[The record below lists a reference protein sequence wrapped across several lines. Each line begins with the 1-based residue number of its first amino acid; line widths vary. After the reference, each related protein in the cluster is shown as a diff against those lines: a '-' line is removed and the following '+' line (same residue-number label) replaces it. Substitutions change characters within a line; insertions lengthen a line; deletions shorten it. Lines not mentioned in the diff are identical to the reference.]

1 MEFPHLNDSE
11 FPIIDNVDV
20 YKYRNELDYS
30 RFDHT
35 QMKLTLCSVPWDMG
49 EAHVGQRTITGIGNV
64 VYFGSEQQRDAWFA
78 AIPNTECFRF
88 ETKYRE
94 LHTTKEINVPVPFDI
109 ACQMNYLVVEYALL
123 PSDSGTMLEYE
134 NDSGVR
140 KWFWFVRDVQ
150 MLAPNTTKLELILD
164 AWQTFIY
171 RFDISEMILE
181 RGHAPLAAVDVDDYL
196 ADPIDNYDD
205 LSCEDVTF
213 GESSIVK
220 SSHPFVF
227 NDGTMYAI
235 ISTTANPQGDFGTKA
250 AETWKVPSGIYN
262 ALGVPSVYHFALAVN
277 DLNYFSLMI
286 TRNTPQ
292 FWQTVKGIWIADAR
306 LLDLGTSFT
315 FGNRT
320 CYMVGSGTLDAD
332 LHTLSKAD
340 FGYDQRYADLAK
352 LYTFPYA
359 HIEITDQ
366 DGNPIIVRIEDTD
379 GSLRVSAKINMVF
392 DFLNIDCTVKGI
404 GSAAARNITFKNLD
418 SKTFG
423 IEGNWYDVVKH
434 YKIPTYGIQ
443 LDAATEYDYSAYF
456 DRKQA
461 QLAAET
467 AKTNAYNSAETAK
480 DNATDR
486 AETEKTIAYRNA
498 LTAKD
503 DSSDRGWLNL
513 QNAGDNADMQKADAE
528 DRAYAEWDI
537 AYNNANTMYSDASDN
552 STCMTDNAEL
562 QAGQYGY
569 NNTMES
575 IAEAKLRAANLLTY
589 SYEGAK
595 CAAGNAYANN
605 CVNNEIQAD
614 LASTSVSN
622 AQGTLGAI
630 TSGAAQGAS
639 AGVPGAVVGAIGGLV
654 GGLVNAHYADQQ
666 TAIGVN
672 LKQSQV
678 TASNSFNTQMQNL
691 ADNYNGGL
699 QAGGQTGLAISEKQN
714 ETAAANSLTTGT
726 AANSAATLLGN
737 AERDR
742 DNEKDNSDETYHML
756 VDGYTTTG
764 GHTYYGVAKRDYETA
779 LQVAQRT
786 YDIEV
791 QGSGISFEG
800 IVNRD
805 YANAIDNA
813 DDRYELEMGNGTDN
827 DGIIQR
833 DYDTAIANA
842 DNSYDLAIEA
852 IENATKQAALREP
865 FEYGEYANA
874 DTATTRPQ
882 MIVSNVVTQRDGDIA
897 QAGDEF
903 LRYGYMYNRR
913 WDFNGDWC
921 VMPKF
926 TYWKLSDF
934 WVKNLDI
941 PDYYADSL
949 RFFLMGGVTV
959 WSDPSDIGNITIYEN
974 REGD

>member
-64 VYFGSEQQRDAWFA
+64 VYFGSEQERDAWFA
-78 AIPNTECFRF
+78 AIPNTDCFRF

-181 RGHAPLAAVDVDDYL
+181 RGHAPLAAIDADSYL
-196 ADPIDNYDD
+196 ADPMDNYSM
-205 LSCEDVTF
+205 LSTEDVTF
-213 GESSIVK
+213 GESSIVA
-220 SSHPFVF
+220 SSHPYVF
-227 NDGTMYAI
+227 NDDDIYAVVA
-235 ISTTANPQGDFGTKA
+235 TTSDVSASWGTKVV
-250 AETWKVPSGIYN
+250 ETWNTPAKVIYKAQSIPSI
-262 ALGVPSVYHFALAVN
+262 
-277 DLNYFSLMI
+277 NYFAIPAENLETLLNAIKNVS
-286 TRNTPQ
+286 PQ
-292 FWQTVKGIWIADAR
+292 FFPTVKGIY
-306 LLDLGTSFT
+306 LVSLKMLTLGTAVVFPNT
-315 FGNRT
+315 DINV
-320 CYMVGSGTLDAD
+320 YPIDATWQEDD
-332 LHTLSKAD
+332 LHTLSKTD
-340 FGYDQRYADLAK
+340 FGYPARYADLAK

-359 HIEITDQ
+359 HIELTDENG
-366 DGNPIIVRIEDTD
+366 DVTIVHIEDTHGELKVD
-379 GSLRVSAKINMVF
+379 FCLNMALP
-392 DFLNIDCTVKGI
+392 FLNLDVKVKGI
-404 GSAAARNITFKNLD
+404 GKNATQNLTFENL
-418 SKTFG
+418 SSRSFS
-423 IEGNWYDVVKH
+423 ISGNWYDFSKRWE
-434 YKIPTYGIQ
+434 IPVYGIE
-443 LDAATEYDYSAYF
+443 LDAATEYDFSTYF

-461 QLAAET
+461 RN
-467 AKTNAYNSAETAK
+467 K
-480 DNATDR
+480 

-498 LTAKD
+498 LTTKD

-537 AYNNANTMYSDASDN
+537 AYNNADTMYSDASDN
-552 STCMTDNAEL
+552 ANCITDNADL
-562 QAGQYGY
+562 QGGQYGY
-569 NNTMES
+569 NNA
-575 IAEAKLRAANLLTY
+575 IATASNAHTTGLAGIAALYTTAKT
-589 SYEGAK
+589 S
-595 CAAGNAYANN
+595 AGNSYGTTTSNN
-605 CVNNEIQAD
+605 QIQAD
-614 LASTSVSN
+614 LASTAVSN

-630 TSGAAQGAS
+630 ASGAASGAS
-639 AGVPGAVVGAIGGLV
+639 TGGAAGAAIGAIGGLV
-654 GGLVNAHYADQQ
+654 SGMVNAAFADAQ
-666 TAIGVN
+666 TAIAAN
-672 LKQSQV
+672 LTTSQ
-678 TASNSFNTQMQNL
+678 NSANISYNNAMAAL
-691 ADNYNGGL
+691 ANSYNGGTTG
-699 QAGGQTGLAISEKQN
+699 GGQTAYAVTFKN
-714 ETAAANSLTTGT
+714 AETQAANDLTTGT
-726 AANSAATLLGN
+726 AANSASTLLGN

-756 VDGYTTTG
+756 VDGYTTPG
-764 GHTYYGVAKRDYETA
+764 GHTYDGIAGRDYDTA
-779 LQVAQRT
+779 IGIAQRT

-791 QGSGISFEG
+791 QGSGIAFEG
-800 IVNRD
+800 ITNRD
-805 YANAIDNA
+805 YSNAIDNA
-813 DDRYELEMGNGTDN
+813 DDEY
-827 DGIIQR
+827 Q
-833 DYDTAIANA
+833 
-842 DNSYDLAIEA
+842 LALDA
-852 IENATKQAALREP
+852 IENATKQAALKAP
-865 FEYGEYANA
+865 LEYGEYANA
-874 DTATTRPQ
+874 DTAASRP
-882 MIVSNVVTQRDGDIA
+882 MALISNVVTQRSGDIA

-913 WDFNGDWC
+913 WAFDGDWC

-934 WVKNLDI
+934 WVRNLDI

-959 WSDPSDIGNITIYEN
+959 WSNPNDIGNTSIYEN
-974 REGD
+974 EGGL